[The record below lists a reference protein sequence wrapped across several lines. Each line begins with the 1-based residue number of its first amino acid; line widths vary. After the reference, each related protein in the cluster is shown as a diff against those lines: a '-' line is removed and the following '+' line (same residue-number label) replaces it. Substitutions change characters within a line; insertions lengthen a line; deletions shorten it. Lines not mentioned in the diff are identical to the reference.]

1 MEKFIDREIS
11 ALEFN
16 ARVLAEGM
24 DPTNPLLERLKFIG
38 IVSSNMDEFF
48 MVRMASLK
56 ASNAPTQ
63 TVREKA
69 LSLLEKRNAYF
80 LNTMVPELEA
90 AGLIRLLPESCSPKQ
105 LEFLSLYFRKE
116 ILPILT
122 PIAIAE
128 DRPLPVLANLRLY
141 FVVGLQ
147 EAGAKVSPRYAVIEI
162 PPKVFPRIVFLPT
175 EKGHPFV
182 LAEDLISAF
191 AAELFPGYEVVEKGL
206 MRLTR
211 GAELTFDEEKDDDF
225 ASVMTEALR
234 ERRTGEIV
242 RLEISAEAPWSA
254 YLKKKLQIAPEDVVV
269 NPAWI
274 DLKAISQ
281 LAFQTGFEHLKRP
294 AWQPRA
300 VPDFERAADLWTL
313 LKEKNVLVFH
323 PYESFDAVVQFVEA
337 AADDPDVLAIKQTF
351 YRTDPDSPVVRAL
364 ERAAGKGKR
373 VTALVELKARF
384 DEESNI
390 EWAKRL
396 TTAGASVLYGIAGLK
411 THAKVCLVVR
421 RESDGIKRY
430 VHVATG
436 NYNERTAMTY
446 SDIGYF
452 SSNDDLA
459 SDVSAFFNMI
469 TGYSQPI
476 AWSKIEV
483 APFGLRR
490 RLLRMIRR
498 EALRSS
504 PGHPGFIRAKMNS
517 LADTDLIEALY
528 QASKAGVKI
537 ELNVRG
543 ICRLRP
549 GVPHLS
555 ENIKV
560 ISIVDQFLEH
570 SRVFYFANGGEEEIY
585 ISSADWM
592 PRNLDRRIEM
602 LIPIED
608 AISKKDLMEALDLYF
623 RDNSKAWAL
632 QPDGS
637 YDRIDSGKGKKIRAQ
652 EALCHR
658 ALAAEDI
665 LLKSM
670 PKDLKPQRPRISP
683 EAKSQ
688 S

>member
-24 DPTNPLLERLKFIG
+24 DPSNPLLERLKFIG

-56 ASNAPTQ
+56 ASQAPMEL
-63 TVREKA
+63 VRQKA

-90 AGLIRLLPESCSPKQ
+90 AGFTRLVPESCSPKQ
-105 LEFLSLYFRKE
+105 LEFLSHYFRKE
-116 ILPILT
+116 ILPVMT

-128 DRPLPVLANLRLY
+128 DRPLPVLTNLRLY
-141 FVVGLQ
+141 FVVSLM
-147 EAGAKVSPRYAVIEI
+147 EAGGTGSPKYAVVEI
-162 PPKVFPRIVFLPT
+162 PHKVFPRMVFLPT
-175 EKGHPFV
+175 EKGYPFV
-182 LAEDLISAF
+182 LAEDLIGAF
-191 AAELFPGYEVVEKGL
+191 ASDLFPGYEIMEKGV

-211 GAELTFDEEKDDDF
+211 GAELSFDEEKDDDF
-225 ASVMTEALR
+225 ARVMTEALR

-242 RLEISAEAPWSA
+242 RLEVSAEAPWSTFFE
-254 YLKKKLQIAPEDVVV
+254 KKLEVAPDDVIV

-274 DLKAISQ
+274 DLKTISQ
-281 LAFQTGFEHLKRP
+281 LAFQAGFENLKRP
-294 AWQPRA
+294 VWQPRA
-300 VPDFERAADLWTL
+300 VPDFERAANPWTL
-313 LKEKNVLVFH
+313 LKEKNVLVIH
-323 PYESFDAVVQFVEA
+323 PYQSFDAVVHFVEA
-337 AADDPDVLAIKQTF
+337 AAADPDVLAIKQTL
-351 YRTDPDSPVVRAL
+351 YRTDRNSAVVQAL
-364 ERAAGKGKR
+364 EKAAQNGKR
-373 VTALVELKARF
+373 VTVLIELKARF

-411 THAKVCLVVR
+411 THAKVCLIIR
-421 RESDGIKRY
+421 REREGIKRY
-430 VHVATG
+430 MHVGTG

-459 SDVSAFFNMI
+459 NNASAFFNMI

-476 AWSKIEV
+476 TWSKIEV

-498 EALRSS
+498 EALRST
-504 PGHPGFIRAKMNS
+504 PDHPGLIRAKMNS

-537 ELNVRG
+537 ELNIRG

-549 GVPHLS
+549 GVAHLS
-555 ENIKV
+555 ENIRV

-570 SRVFYFANGGEEEIY
+570 SRVFHFANGGEEEVY

-608 AISKKDLMEALDLYF
+608 APSKKELIETLDIYF
-623 RDNSKAWAL
+623 RDNTKAWML
-632 QPDGS
+632 QPEGS
-637 YDRIDSGKGKKIRAQ
+637 YVKVDAGKSKKVRAQ
-652 EALCHR
+652 EALCQR

-670 PKDLKPQRPRISP
+670 PTDLKPQRPRISP
-683 EAKSQ
+683 EAKPQ

>member
-16 ARVLAEGM
+16 VRVLAEGM
-24 DPTNPLLERLKFIG
+24 DPSNPLLERLKFIG

-56 ASNAPTQ
+56 ASRSPTGE
-63 TVREKA
+63 VRERA
-69 LSLLEKRNAYF
+69 LSLLEKRNEYF
-80 LNTMVPELEA
+80 LRTMVPELEA
-90 AGLIRLLPESCSPKQ
+90 AGFMRLLPESCSPKQ
-105 LEFLSLYFRKE
+105 LEFLSGYFRKE
-116 ILPILT
+116 ILPVLT

-141 FVVGLQ
+141 FVAGLL
-147 EAGAKVSPRYAVIEI
+147 EPGGKGPPKYAVAEI
-162 PPKVFPRIVFLPT
+162 PPKVFSRMVFLPT
-175 EKGHPFV
+175 EKGYPFV
-182 LAEDLISAF
+182 LAEDLIGAF
-191 AAELFPGYEVVEKGL
+191 ASDLFPGFEVAEKGV

-211 GAELTFDEEKDDDF
+211 GAELSLDEEKDDDF
-225 ASVMTEALR
+225 ARVMTEALR

-242 RLEISAEAPWSA
+242 RLEVSADAPWA
-254 YLKKKLQIAPEDVVV
+254 TYLKKKLEIAPEDVVV

-274 DLKAISQ
+274 DLKTISQ
-281 LAFQTGFEHLKRP
+281 LAFQTGFDHLKRP

-300 VPDFERAADLWTL
+300 VPDFERAKDLWTL

-337 AADDPDVLAIKQTF
+337 AAADPDVLAIKQTL
-351 YRTDPDSPVVRAL
+351 YRTDQNSPVVRAL
-364 ERAAGKGKR
+364 ERAAENGKR
-373 VTALVELKARF
+373 VTVLIELKARF

-411 THAKVCLVVR
+411 THAKVCLIVR
-421 RESDGIKRY
+421 RESEGIKRY
-430 VHVATG
+430 AHLATG
-436 NYNERTAMTY
+436 NYNERTATVY

-452 SSNDDLA
+452 TSNDDLTNDA
-459 SDVSAFFNMI
+459 SAFFNMI

-476 AWSKIEV
+476 PWSKIEV

-498 EALRSS
+498 EALRST
-504 PGHPGFIRAKMNS
+504 PQHPGLIRAKMNS

-528 QASKAGVKI
+528 QASKAGVKV
-537 ELNVRG
+537 ELNIRG

-549 GVPHLS
+549 GVAHLS

-570 SRVFYFANGGEEEIY
+570 SRIFHFANGGEDEVY

-602 LIPIED
+602 LVPIDD
-608 AISKKDLMEALDLYF
+608 AASKKELIEALDIYF
-623 RDNSKAWAL
+623 RDNTKAWEL
-632 QPDGS
+632 QSDGS
-637 YDRIDSGKGKKIRAQ
+637 YIKVDPGKGKKIRAQ

-658 ALAAEDI
+658 AMAAEDI

-670 PKDLKPQRPRISP
+670 PKDLKPQRPRVTP
-683 EAKSQ
+683 ETERK
-688 S
+688 

>member
-24 DPTNPLLERLKFIG
+24 DSTNPLLERLKFIG

-56 ASNAPTQ
+56 ASQAPTDVARQ
-63 TVREKA
+63 KA

-80 LNTMVPELEA
+80 LSTMVPELEA
-90 AGLIRLLPESCSPKQ
+90 AGFTRILPESCTPTQ
-105 LEFLSLYFRKE
+105 LEFLIHYFRKE
-116 ILPILT
+116 ILPVLT
-122 PIAIAE
+122 PIAIAQ
-128 DRPLPVLANLRLY
+128 DRPLPVLTNLRLY
-141 FVVGLQ
+141 FVVGLL
-147 EAGAKVSPRYAVIEI
+147 EAGGKGSTQYAVVEI
-162 PPKVFPRIVFLPT
+162 PHKVFPRMVFLPT
-175 EKGHPFV
+175 EKGYPFV
-182 LAEDLISAF
+182 LVEDLIGAF
-191 AAELFPGYEVVEKGL
+191 ASDLFPGYEITEKGV

-211 GAELTFDEEKDDDF
+211 GAELSFDEEKDDDF
-225 ASVMTEALR
+225 ARVMTEALR

-242 RLEISAEAPWSA
+242 RLEVSADAPWSA
-254 YLKKKLQIAPEDVVV
+254 FLKKKLEVAPEDVIV

-274 DLKAISQ
+274 DLKTISQ
-281 LAFQTGFEHLKRP
+281 LAFQAGFEHLKRP

-300 VPDFERAADLWTL
+300 APDFERAKDPWTL

-323 PYESFDAVVQFVEA
+323 PYQSFDAVVQFVEA
-337 AADDPDVLAIKQTF
+337 AASDPDVLAIKQTL
-351 YRTDPDSPVVRAL
+351 YRTDKNSPIVQAL
-364 ERAAGKGKR
+364 EKAAQNGKR

-396 TTAGASVLYGIAGLK
+396 TNAGASVLYGLAGLK
-411 THAKVCLVVR
+411 THAKICLIIR
-421 RESDGIKRY
+421 RESEGIKRY
-430 VHVATG
+430 VHVGTG
-436 NYNERTAMTY
+436 NYNERTAALY

-459 SDVSAFFNMI
+459 NDASAFFNMI

-476 AWSKIEV
+476 TWSKIEV

-498 EALRSS
+498 ESLRST
-504 PGHPGFIRAKMNS
+504 PEHPGLIRAKMNS

-537 ELNVRG
+537 ELNIRG

-570 SRVFYFANGGEEEIY
+570 ARIFHFANGGEEEVY

-602 LIPIED
+602 LVPIDD
-608 AISKKDLMEALDLYF
+608 AASKKELIEALDIYF
-623 RDNSKAWAL
+623 RDNTKAWAL
-632 QPDGS
+632 ESNGS
-637 YDRIDSGKGKKIRAQ
+637 YSKVEAGKGKKVRAQ
-652 EALCHR
+652 EVLCNR

-670 PKDLKPQRPRISP
+670 PTDLKPQRPRISP
-683 EAKSQ
+683 EAKPLS
-688 S
+688 